1 MAAAPRPKSPPA
13 PPDPCGRHRLQL
25 AVDALHR
32 EIGFLEGEINSI
44 EGIHAASRCCRE
56 VDEFIGRT
64 PDPFITISSEKR
76 SHDHS
81 HHFLKKFRK
90 CVLPQLPLLDLLLQ
104 QRRRRLLI
112 LLLLLLQPQEAEL
125 LLQLQLQL
133 LLLLLLLMWG
143 GVNEES
149 VSLPPPQLLL
159 PSLLLRR
166 RRRPRVRELQLLP
179 AVRVLRAAVRG
190 MLVPLHLP
198 VPVPRRLLL
207 RVPGVQ
213 VLLRRP
219 SLLPPLLVID
229 RSIERSCTDWLIN

>member
-32 EIGFLEGEINSI
+32 EIGFLELFVQS
-44 EGIHAASRCCRE
+44 
-56 VDEFIGRT
+56 
-64 PDPFITISSEKR
+64 
-76 SHDHS
+76 
-81 HHFLKKFRK
+81 K

-213 VLLRRP
+213 SKYKGLYGG
-219 SLLPPLLVID
+219 
-229 RSIERSCTDWLIN
+229 ER

>member
-13 PPDPCGRHRLQL
+13 APDPCGRHRLQL
-25 AVDALHR
+25 AVDVLHR

-104 QRRRRLLI
+104 RRRRLLI
-112 LLLLLLQPQEAEL
+112 LLLLPAQEA
-125 LLQLQLQL
+125 QL
-133 LLLLLLLMWG
+133 LLLLLLTVLMCV
-143 GVNEES
+143 GVNEEHHS
-149 VSLPPPQLLL
+149 VSLLPLPPPQLL
-159 PSLLLRR
+159 SLSSLQLRR
-166 RRRPRVRELQLLP
+166 RRVRELLLQQP
-179 AVRVLRAAVRG
+179 VRVLRAAVRG

-198 VPVPRRLLL
+198 VPRRLLL
-207 RVPGVQ
+207 RMPGVQ
-213 VLLRRP
+213 VLLRP
-219 SLLPPLLVID
+219 SLLPVLVIG
-229 RSIERSCTDWLIN
+229 RSSWTY

>member
-13 PPDPCGRHRLQL
+13 APDPCGRHRLQL
-25 AVDALHR
+25 AVDVLHR

-81 HHFLKKFRK
+81 HHFLKKFRYLNQVKKKEYRSK

-104 QRRRRLLI
+104 RRRRLLI
-112 LLLLLLQPQEAEL
+112 LLLLPAQEA
-125 LLQLQLQL
+125 QL
-133 LLLLLLLMWG
+133 LLLLLLTVLMCV
-143 GVNEES
+143 GVNEEHHS
-149 VSLPPPQLLL
+149 VSLLPLPPPQLL
-159 PSLLLRR
+159 SLSSLQLRR
-166 RRRPRVRELQLLP
+166 RRVRELLLQQP
-179 AVRVLRAAVRG
+179 VRVLRAAVRG

-198 VPVPRRLLL
+198 VPRRLLL
-207 RVPGVQ
+207 RMPGVQ
-213 VLLRRP
+213 VLLRP
-219 SLLPPLLVID
+219 SLLPVLVIG
-229 RSIERSCTDWLIN
+229 RSSWTY